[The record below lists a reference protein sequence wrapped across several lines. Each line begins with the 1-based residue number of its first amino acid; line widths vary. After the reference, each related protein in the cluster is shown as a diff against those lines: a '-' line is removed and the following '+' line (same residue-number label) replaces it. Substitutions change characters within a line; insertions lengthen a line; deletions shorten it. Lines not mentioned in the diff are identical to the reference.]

1 MSSTIL
7 KIAAFGC
14 ILTVVGAELARDKRQ
29 LFADSFGSSVVDPYV
44 DQPLF
49 AAAPRVVY
57 RRPTAVVQRP
67 SYYPELYSQ
76 PLVRAYRPMYR
87 QVVPQVYAEPQP
99 VIIQR
104 RPSFAVAAPVPYM
117 AHSALASDI
126 LIKKKKLSH
135 ALNGARAAI
144 GAVCFISQAE
154 TIPRE
159 GLKIFKSN
167 SLPSCKIACLQDT
180 QCQSIAYNSTL
191 KLCVFHGDP
200 VDKIIVL
207 SGPMEHTSP
216 SITTS
221 SIAFSGIQLSIH
233 TLYSVAAI
241 DPVYSAVC
249 VYYAADGPPECSYAA
264 LPSAPPGTI
273 TPAVPPSPM
282 CTGQMR
288 HNFGLGGTAGTSNGN
303 ATFMR
308 CLGQKWITFPNVNGG
323 VQNSIEIK
331 AASCL

>member
-126 LIKKKKLSH
+126 LIKKKKLKSATAVNESEVGLRATH
-135 ALNGARAAI
+135 SFSPLKALVITFLNQDPTI

-180 QCQSIAYNSTL
+180 QWNTTINSY
-191 KLCVFHGDP
+191 V
-200 VDKIIVL
+200 I
-207 SGPMEHTSP
+207 S
-216 SITTS
+216 
-221 SIAFSGIQLSIH
+221 
-233 TLYSVAAI
+233 LYSVAAI

-331 AASCL
+331 AASLSL

>member
-1 MSSTIL
+1 MGKKGPKVSNLNNGNNNPRSVEKKPFSSLGEITIDSLHRLSTMSSTIL

-180 QCQSIAYNSTL
+180 QWNTTINSY
-191 KLCVFHGDP
+191 V
-200 VDKIIVL
+200 I
-207 SGPMEHTSP
+207 S
-216 SITTS
+216 
-221 SIAFSGIQLSIH
+221 
-233 TLYSVAAI
+233 LYSVAAI

-288 HNFGLGGTAGTSNGN
+288 
-303 ATFMR
+303 
-308 CLGQKWITFPNVNGG
+308 
-323 VQNSIEIK
+323 
-331 AASCL
+331 